1 MENKLVSKG
10 KKLTEKAIKAG
21 KLLGGHGPEYI
32 KRRAAFL
39 SELKKEPGRIIT
51 YEEFKEQTDLT
62 YYEIKKQVK
71 AGEGDYSFII
81 LIDTDGVAEEKKKFT
96 KKSLHY
102 QTISPCK
109 VLIGKSEGLKERLKE
124 TLAEYDPQK
133 TYVFRMKTGDA
144 FSYDAF
150 YRVSAAAGGAGIVYT
165 DHEEKAGD
173 EWQHALKP
181 DYSQDYLCAYNYIG
195 DSFFVR
201 ADLYGSELE
210 YFDET
215 PYEFLL
221 RCSKDGVSFAHAA
234 GILFSKDS
242 PALPEIKR
250 TVKDKI
256 VKDIFMSK
264 SDDGIRLVKITA
276 QDTGADSI
284 ILKWKDRAKIS
295 VLIPTKDH
303 AADLAKTLESL
314 SRQNILRSLEIIL
327 IENNSAEKET
337 FAFYEWLLAGKEG
350 GGPAFADA
358 GLSQKLKGHV
368 KLVTWEGEFN
378 YAAINNFGAK
388 DATGE
393 LLLLLNNDVEL
404 IGDDALEMLAMT
416 VMRSDVAAAGAK
428 LIYADGTMQHGGVAV
443 GLGGV
448 AGHDFVGFSG
458 DEAGYLKQLVCAR
471 DVSAVT
477 AACLMMKKSVFVS
490 IGGFNEEYAV
500 DFNDIDLCM
509 RIRRAGGKII
519 FQPLCKA
526 YHYESKTRGNVKKTA
541 DAQKR
546 FEGEVR
552 RFMRDWGS
560 FLKKGDPFYN
570 PYLTLARNDHS
581 LGNPYMFEN

>member
-1 MENKLVSKG
+1 MDNKLVSKG

-21 KLLGGHGPEYI
+21 KLLEGHGPEYM

-39 SELKKEPGRIIT
+39 SELKKEPNRPIS
-51 YEEFKEQTDLT
+51 YKEFKEQTELT
-62 YYEIKKQVK
+62 YFEIKKQMK
-71 AGEGDYSFII
+71 SGDGEYAFII
-81 LIDTDGVAEEKKKFT
+81 LINTDDTEEDSKKYT

-102 QTISPCK
+102 QTVTPYK
-109 VLIGKSEGLKERLKE
+109 VIIGGHDRLKERLKL
-124 TLAEYDPQK
+124 TLEECDLKK
-133 TYVFRMKTGDA
+133 TYVFRMKTGDSL
-144 FSYDAF
+144 SYDALF
-150 YRVSAAAGGAGIVYT
+150 RVNASANGAGIIYT
-165 DHEEKAGD
+165 DHEEKKNG
-173 EWQHALKP
+173 EWEHALKP

-210 YFDET
+210 NFDEN

-221 RCSKDGVSFAHAA
+221 RCSKDGEEFVHVPGLLYAKNDLSAN
-234 GILFSKDS
+234 
-242 PALPEIKR
+242 EIKR
-250 TVKDKI
+250 TAKDKL
-256 VKDIFMSK
+256 VKEIFMSK
-264 SDDGIRLVKITA
+264 SSDGIRLVKINP
-276 QDTGADSI
+276 QDNGADSI

-327 IENNSAEKET
+327 IENNSSEKET
-337 FAFYEWLLAGKEG
+337 FSFYEWLIAGKEDNA
-350 GGPAFADA
+350 PAFACPDLA
-358 GLSQKLKGHV
+358 VKLKGHV
-368 KLVTWEGEFN
+368 KLVTWKGGFN

-404 IGDDALEMLAMT
+404 IGEDALEMLAMT

-477 AACLMMKKSVFVS
+477 AACLMMKKSVFDS

-541 DAQKR
+541 DTQKR
-546 FEGEVR
+546 FEGEIK
-552 RFMRDWGS
+552 RFKRDWGS